1 MREHDI
7 PLPTQEKGVRRLM
20 MRFDDADI
28 ARLLEIQRCDRLA
41 HHPDFRDLPQEW
53 YALPAMVEKLR
64 AEHACLSLRDLAV
77 NGRDLMALGIP
88 AGREVGRILQEL
100 LDAVVDGNLENEKK
114 ALLAEAEIRKKE
126 KV

>member
-1 MREHDI
+1 M
-7 PLPTQEKGVRRLM
+7 
-20 MRFDDADI
+20 
-28 ARLLEIQRCDRLA
+28 
-41 HHPDFRDLPQEW
+41 
-53 YALPAMVEKLR
+53 EKLR

-114 ALLAEAEIRKKE
+114 TLLAEAEIRKKE

>member
-1 MREHDI
+1 M
-7 PLPTQEKGVRRLM
+7 
-20 MRFDDADI
+20 
-28 ARLLEIQRCDRLA
+28 
-41 HHPDFRDLPQEW
+41 
-53 YALPAMVEKLR
+53 
-64 AEHACLSLRDLAV
+64 

-114 ALLAEAEIRKKE
+114 ALLAEAGIRKKE